1 MKKSNLKKM
10 VKELIRQSVNSKRI
24 DKMIDGICLSGLLDL
39 ENEEETYRLPK
50 QITCAICKQIYS
62 DWQPLSDDRK
72 AKKEIENIWLG
83 INS

>member
-24 DKMIDGICLSGLLDL
+24 DKMIDGICSSGLVDL
-39 ENEEETYRLPK
+39 ENAEENYRLPK

-62 DWQPLSDDRK
+62 DWHPLYDDRK